1 MNRGTAKRPRR
12 FSRGYSLVEI
22 IISMALIILLSA
34 AGFATCYASI
44 AVQRNSRNHIYIWSA
59 IDAFRS
65 CLETTLAAADLSSAQ
80 EDKLTAV
87 QTIVQAYDA
96 RLVFALNTPALPTQ
110 NFEGSYALTGAGW
123 TVTVAA
129 QTRTEQEP
137 VLDADGNPVL
147 DENGNFAVEETVTVL
162 RGLELSYAG
171 AADGVPSYLF
181 TYRYFP
187 EEIAVTATLDMSGE
201 NYTLTA
207 EGRRASSDRVVYSIE
222 EVYGA

>member
-59 IDAFRS
+59 IDEFRS

-96 RLVFALNTPALPTQ
+96 CLVFALNTPALPTQ

-147 DENGNFAVEETVTVL
+147 RNRHRSARAGTEL
-162 RGLELSYAG
+162 CRRGGWRAELS
-171 AADGVPSYLF
+171 VHLPLF
-181 TYRYFP
+181 Y
-187 EEIAVTATLDMSGE
+187 
-201 NYTLTA
+201 
-207 EGRRASSDRVVYSIE
+207 GRDRRNGDPRHE
-222 EVYGA
+222 RRKLHPHG